1 MTVTSKDKFTINISY
16 LSLGVRSLR
25 AKFIVPS
32 ELKGDPGSRISVT
45 VVRAEA
51 KISGMDPIERRR
63 IMGRAQRSRG
73 LSDRRV
79 TSVGWF
85 TRPCKARHCAV
96 NPSSNERMP
105 GTIH

>member
-1 MTVTSKDKFTINISY
+1 
-16 LSLGVRSLR
+16 
-25 AKFIVPS
+25 
-32 ELKGDPGSRISVT
+32 
-45 VVRAEA
+45 
-51 KISGMDPIERRR
+51 MDPIERKR

-85 TRPCKARHCAV
+85 TRPCKARHRAV

-105 GTIH
+105 ATIH

>member
-1 MTVTSKDKFTINISY
+1 M
-16 LSLGVRSLR
+16 
-25 AKFIVPS
+25 
-32 ELKGDPGSRISVT
+32 KGDPGSRISVT

-63 IMGRAQRSRG
+63 IMGRAQRGRG
-73 LSDRRV
+73 LSDRPI

-96 NPSSNERMP
+96 NPSSNEPYACNDPLIFSLERLRP
-105 GTIH
+105 

>member
-1 MTVTSKDKFTINISY
+1 M
-16 LSLGVRSLR
+16 LR

-32 ELKGDPGSRISVT
+32 ELKGDSGSRISSHS
-45 VVRAEA
+45 RFARRPRFPEWN
-51 KISGMDPIERRR
+51 PIERRR

-96 NPSSNERMP
+96 NSSSNERMP